1 MNQLWW
7 YTARASGIV
16 GWALLAAGVLW
27 GLALSTRALGSR
39 PRPNWLLDM
48 HRFLGAAA
56 VVFTGIH
63 VGSLVADDYV
73 HFGLTEVLVPLASR
87 WHPVAVAWG
96 IVAFYLLL
104 AVEVTS
110 LLRRHLSRRLWRLT
124 HLASFPLFTV
134 ATIHLLSAGT
144 DRRNL
149 PLRLTVLAVAAAV
162 AALTLRRLAAPRP
175 AAPTAKGTARERA
188 VPVPAGA
195 GPVATARTAPAAPPR
210 GAAAPATGAARSGP
224 RPRPPRNP
232 SGWDGPVAWPSAPPV
247 VEPARPPVT
256 SPPSSPPSSPNAPPG
271 ARSARRGAEVPVAR
285 AGAPVRRT
293 RPAVGGGPRPGLQG
307 SLRDERRRE

>member
-7 YTARASGIV
+7 YTARASGVV
-16 GWALLAAGVLW
+16 GWAMLSAGVLW

-63 VGSLVADDYV
+63 VTSLVADSYV
-73 HFGLTEVLVPLASR
+73 HFGPTEVLVPLASA

-96 IVAFYLLL
+96 IVALYLLM

-110 LLRRHLSRRLWRLT
+110 MLRRHLSRRLWRLT

-144 DRRNL
+144 DRENL
-149 PLRLTVLAVAAAV
+149 PLRLTVLAVTAGVAV
-162 AALTLRRLAAPRP
+162 LTVRRLAARRPVATSARTGSTDPADPVDPADVAVPPRRAGSAPPLPGSSGVPAAVPTWSSASSGTAPRPPLHRARP
-175 AAPTAKGTARERA
+175 AAS
-188 VPVPAGA
+188 PAG
-195 GPVATARTAPAAPPR
+195 
-210 GAAAPATGAARSGP
+210 RSA
-224 RPRPPRNP
+224 
-232 SGWDGPVAWPSAPPV
+232 PVAWPTAPPTAAS
-247 VEPARPPVT
+247 PA
-256 SPPSSPPSSPNAPPG
+256 
-271 ARSARRGAEVPVAR
+271 SASGRRA
-285 AGAPVRRT
+285 
-293 RPAVGGGPRPGLQG
+293 
-307 SLRDERRRE
+307 

>member
-7 YTARASGIV
+7 YTARASGVV
-16 GWALLAAGVLW
+16 GWAMLSAGVLW

-63 VGSLVADDYV
+63 VSSIVADSYV
-73 HFGLTEVLVPLASR
+73 HFGPTEVLVPLVSG

-144 DRRNL
+144 DRENL
-149 PLRLTVLAVAAAV
+149 PLRRDGHVMAT
-162 AALTLRRLAAPRP
+162 TGLAAFL
-175 AAPTAKGTARERA
+175 GGARLPDRVELPLA
-188 VPVPAGA
+188 ESGA
-195 GPVATARTAPAAPPR
+195 S
-210 GAAAPATGAARSGP
+210 RS
-224 RPRPPRNP
+224 R
-232 SGWDGPVAWPSAPPV
+232 
-247 VEPARPPVT
+247 
-256 SPPSSPPSSPNAPPG
+256 PG
-271 ARSARRGAEVPVAR
+271 ASSEEA
-285 AGAPVRRT
+285 T
-293 RPAVGGGPRPGLQG
+293 
-307 SLRDERRRE
+307 